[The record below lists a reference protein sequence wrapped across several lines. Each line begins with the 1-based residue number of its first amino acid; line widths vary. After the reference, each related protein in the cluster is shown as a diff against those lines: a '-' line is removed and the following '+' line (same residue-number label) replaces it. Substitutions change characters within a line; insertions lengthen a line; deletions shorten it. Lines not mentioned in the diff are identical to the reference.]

1 MRVRTSCCDLP
12 QNEQDTFW
20 CAAVGSIGATK
31 AHLTER
37 SSANVRSPPG
47 QQTTARTTGLSTGFW
62 RRPDLRTTHI
72 VMSPLEFM
80 QRLAALVPR
89 PRLHLIRFH
98 GVLAPNA
105 KLRREIVPSPAE
117 QCNRARSRSRAR
129 AGRAG
134 AHELGPAAQTGL
146 RSPYQL
152 HLAPAKRQVPFAS
165 PTPFIHSA
173 GKNSTSCCTA
183 FSGVR
188 NASSIA
194 TRKDTGH
201 RCLRGGRVWRQRTRT
216 SQWERVDHGFAFKI
230 CSISQRC

>member
-1 MRVRTSCCDLP
+1 MRRCAGAPISVKELEQLCRYITRPAIANERLKRNRAGQVVLQLKSRVQRRHHPYRHGAAGVHGAPGGPGAAPALTSDPVR
-12 QNEQDTFW
+12 
-20 CAAVGSIGATK
+20 
-31 AHLTER
+31 R
-37 SSANVRSPPG
+37 
-47 QQTTARTTGLSTGFW
+47 
-62 RRPDLRTTHI
+62 LR
-72 VMSPLEFM
+72 
-80 QRLAALVPR
+80 AG
-89 PRLHLIRFH
+89 RFH

-105 KLRREIVPSPAE
+105 KLRREIVPSPPEHATAPA
-117 QCNRARSRSRAR
+117 CDHAS

-173 GKNSTSCCTA
+173 GKNSTSCCSA

-188 NASSIA
+188 NAFSIA

>member
-1 MRVRTSCCDLP
+1 
-12 QNEQDTFW
+12 
-20 CAAVGSIGATK
+20 
-31 AHLTER
+31 
-37 SSANVRSPPG
+37 
-47 QQTTARTTGLSTGFW
+47 
-62 RRPDLRTTHI
+62 
-72 VMSPLEFM
+72 
-80 QRLAALVPR
+80 
-89 PRLHLIRFH
+89 
-98 GVLAPNA
+98 VLAPNA
-105 KLRREIVPSPAE
+105 KLRSKIVPAPPE
-117 QCNRARSRSRAR
+117 RATETSSDNAQ
-129 AGRAG
+129 AQGRAY
-134 AHELGPAAQTGL
+134 APELGKAAQTGL

-188 NASSIA
+188 NAFSIA

-201 RCLRGGRVWRQRTRT
+201 RYLRGGRVWRQRTRT

>member
-1 MRVRTSCCDLP
+1 VL
-12 QNEQDTFW
+12 QL
-20 CAAVGSIGATK
+20 K
-31 AHLTER
+31 
-37 SSANVRSPPG
+37 SAFKDG
-47 QQTTARTTGLSTGFW
+47 
-62 RRPDLRTTHI
+62 TTHI
-72 VMSPLEFM
+72 VMAPLEFM

-105 KLRREIVPSPAE
+105 KLRREIVPSPPE
-117 QCNRARSRSRAR
+117 QATAPACDHAQ
-129 AGRAG
+129 G
-134 AHELGPAAQTGL
+134 APELGPAAQTGL

-152 HLAPAKRQVPFAS
+152 HLAPVKRQVPFAS
-165 PTPFIHSA
+165 PTRFIHSA
-173 GKNSTSCCTA
+173 GKNSPSCCSA

-188 NASSIA
+188 KSFSIA
-194 TRKDTGH
+194 TRKEDTGH